1 MPVVFRIATGCEGSA
16 AGHPSLLVGDTD
28 ADLIGDLLELPCR
41 DTMSGQVRAVDLGAR
56 IRRLL
61 WPERLEWLKDSC
73 RSRAAAGNGAYI
85 ARVLVELR
93 FLCDSTTALKGLH
106 VMIEYA
112 PSTPSGIDWTAL
124 APRTGAS

>member
-1 MPVVFRIATGCEGSA
+1 MPVVFRIATECQESA

-28 ADLIGDLLELPCR
+28 ADLIGELLALPCR
-41 DTMSGQVRAVDLGAR
+41 DTMSGQVRALDLGAR

-61 WPERLEWLKDSC
+61 WPERLEWLMDSC
-73 RSRAAAGNGAYI
+73 RSRAAAGNGAFI
-85 ARVLVELR
+85 DRVLVDLR
-93 FLCDSTTALKGLH
+93 FLCDSTTALEGRH

-112 PSTPSGIDWTAL
+112 PSAPSGIDWTAL